1 MRSNDV
7 VARIG
12 GEEFVIVLPKTNVQS
27 AYQFAERLRKKIIEN
42 LDITIDDNIVKLTTS
57 IGVSQWQKDV
67 FSSAEDFV
75 SDADRLLYKAKNQG
89 RNRVVC
95 L

>member
-1 MRSNDV
+1 M
-7 VARIG
+7 
-12 GEEFVIVLPKTNVQS
+12 QS
-27 AYQFAERLRKKIIEN
+27 AYQFAERLRKNIEN

-67 FSSAEDFV
+67 FSCAEDFV